1 MDIIDNACKK
11 NALRLQLYSNEIQNW
26 DEFQKVAVNRKVY
39 IFGTGAAAG
48 QCMEY
53 IPKGL
58 AIHAFV
64 DNDERKHG
72 HSAGD
77 YIAEICLEPV
87 GERVII
93 SPEQLGQENTNDI
106 VVLITSPY
114 YFSDISEQ
122 LSKMKINH
130 VYSYLHMEVFRRKN
144 NNISECF
151 AQGKTPEEYMEEFS
165 KLPIKKNKIVFVSFE
180 GVGTYCD
187 HGKYI
192 SERLT
197 AMRPDLDVVWLV
209 KDLNIDVPNNIRLV
223 LMSNIRKRIYE
234 MATAKVWVDNDP
246 VPPFIKKRQ
255 DQIFIETKHW
265 ASVTLKKFYLDD
277 ESQDGFKERR
287 GNWIRNG
294 KMMDYVLT
302 GSDFD
307 CESFRRGFWFDKKEV
322 RVGSPRTDAMFLPEK
337 YKAKVASHY
346 GLNPSH
352 KFLLYA
358 PTFRYETGTIEQ
370 TVPKLILDIP
380 RLIDILQEKFGGTWN
395 VLLRLHPEVAR
406 LAKNQDYVDNLVDT
420 SLYDDSEELAAASDI
435 MISDYSS
442 IMFEPAFVGKPVF
455 LFAYDKD
462 TYVNGERDLLLDY
475 DKLPFPISTNND
487 ELCEQIKRFD
497 IESYKKS
504 VKEFL
509 QQFNVQEDGKASFRA
524 AKFISDLMR

>member
-1 MDIIDNACKK
+1 MDIIDNACRK
-11 NALRLQLYSNEIQNW
+11 NALDAKLCSNEVQDW

-53 IPKGL
+53 IPKGVD
-58 AIHAFV
+58 IQAFV
-64 DNDERKHG
+64 DNDERKQG

-77 YIAEICLEPV
+77 YISEICLEPV

-93 SPEQLGQENTNDI
+93 SPEQLGLENANDV

-114 YFSDISEQ
+114 YFSEISEQ
-122 LSKMKINH
+122 LSKMKIIH
-130 VYSYLHMEVFRRKN
+130 VYSYFHMEVFRRKN

-165 KLPIKKNKIVFVSFE
+165 KLPIKKNKIVFVAFE

-337 YKAKVASHY
+337 YKAKVAAHY
-346 GLNPSH
+346 GLNPGH

-524 AKFISDLMR
+524 AKFISELMR